1 MAYDKFLKYKEAI
14 EKDLKIDQF
23 NIHNKVNDIPSL
35 KHYWVAK
42 LIEAKIEIKQL
53 EKKKKDLIKKVNES
67 AEVGLKLSTA
77 SMNNVISKSPVIAE
91 INEQIEELELIIE
104 YLEKAEKIF
113 NSTTYDLKNAIEL
126 MKMEAM

>member
-42 LIEAKIEIKQL
+42 LIESKIEVKQL

-77 SMNNVISKSPVIAE
+77 SMNNVIAKSPVIAE

-126 MKMEAM
+126 MKMESM

>member
-1 MAYDKFLKYKEAI
+1 MIYEKFIAYKEGI

-42 LIEAKIEIKQL
+42 LIESKIELKNLQ
-53 EKKKKDLIKKVNES
+53 KKKNQLIKKVNES
-67 AEVGLKLSTA
+67 AEVGIHFSAQTA
-77 SMNNVISKSPVIAE
+77 KTLMSKSPVISE
-91 INEQIEELELIIE
+91 INEEIEEMELIIE

-113 NSTTYDLKNAIEL
+113 SSTTYDIKNAIEL
-126 MKMEAM
+126 MKMESM

>member
-42 LIEAKIEIKQL
+42 LIEAKIEVKQL

-67 AEVGLKLSTA
+67 ADVGLKLSTA
-77 SMNNVISKSPVIAE
+77 SMNNVIAKSPVIAE

-126 MKMEAM
+126 MKMESM

>member
-42 LIEAKIEIKQL
+42 LIESKIEVKQL
-53 EKKKKDLIKKVNES
+53 EKKKKELIKKVNES
-67 AEVGLKLSTA
+67 AEVGLKLSAA
-77 SMNNVISKSPVIAE
+77 SMNNVIAKSPVIAE

-126 MKMEAM
+126 MKMESM

>member
-42 LIEAKIEIKQL
+42 LIEAKIETKQL

-67 AEVGLKLSTA
+67 ADVGLKLSAA
-77 SMNNVISKSPVIAE
+77 SMNNVIAKSPVIAE

-126 MKMEAM
+126 MKMESM

>member
-126 MKMEAM
+126 MKMESM

>member
-67 AEVGLKLSTA
+67 AEVGLKLSST
-77 SMNNVISKSPVIAE
+77 SMNNVIAKSPVIAE

-126 MKMEAM
+126 MKMESM

>member
-42 LIEAKIEIKQL
+42 LIESKIEVKQL
-53 EKKKKDLIKKVNES
+53 EKKKKELIKKVNES

-77 SMNNVISKSPVIAE
+77 SMNNVIAKSPVIAE

>member
-67 AEVGLKLSTA
+67 AEVGLKLSTT
-77 SMNNVISKSPVIAE
+77 SMNNVIAKSPVIAE

-126 MKMEAM
+126 MKMESM

>member
-67 AEVGLKLSTA
+67 ADVGLKLSTA
-77 SMNNVISKSPVIAE
+77 SMNNVIAKSPVIAE

-113 NSTTYDLKNAIEL
+113 YSTTYDLKNAIEL
-126 MKMEAM
+126 MKMEQM

>member
-1 MAYDKFLKYKEAI
+1 MAYEKFLKYKEAI

-35 KHYWVAK
+35 KHFWVAK

-53 EKKKKDLIKKVNES
+53 EKKKKEIIKKVNEN
-67 AEVGLKLSTA
+67 ADVGLKLSTT
-77 SMNNVISKSPVIAE
+77 SMNNVIAKSPVIGE

-104 YLEKAEKIF
+104 YLEKSEKIF

-126 MKMEAM
+126 MKMESI

>member
-104 YLEKAEKIF
+104 DLEKAEKIF

-126 MKMEAM
+126 MKMESM

>member
-77 SMNNVISKSPVIAE
+77 SMNNVIAKSPVIAE

-126 MKMEAM
+126 MKMESM

>member
-53 EKKKKDLIKKVNES
+53 EKKKKELIKKVNES

-126 MKMEAM
+126 MKMESM

>member
-42 LIEAKIEIKQL
+42 LIESKIEIKQL

-126 MKMEAM
+126 MKMESM

>member
-67 AEVGLKLSTA
+67 ADVGLKLSTA
-77 SMNNVISKSPVIAE
+77 SMNNVIAKSPVIAE

>member
-1 MAYDKFLKYKEAI
+1 MSYEKFITYKEGI

-42 LIEAKIEIKQL
+42 LIESKIELKNLQ
-53 EKKKKDLIKKVNES
+53 KKKNQLIKKVNES
-67 AEVGLKLSTA
+67 AEVGIHFSAQTA
-77 SMNNVISKSPVIAE
+77 KTLMAKSPVISE
-91 INEQIEELELIIE
+91 INEEIEEMELIIE

-113 NSTTYDLKNAIEL
+113 SSTTYDIKNAIEL
-126 MKMEAM
+126 MKMESM

>member
-42 LIEAKIEIKQL
+42 LIESKIEVKQL
-53 EKKKKDLIKKVNES
+53 EKKKKELIKKVNES
-67 AEVGLKLSTA
+67 AEVGLKLSAA

-126 MKMEAM
+126 MKMESM